1 MLRAALFRSFIW
13 PLVGIACPALLLGG
27 CSTLGVRIDPRSEA
41 AQKRQTRLLLSAL
54 SDASP
59 ARELL
64 RNAQAPGL
72 SPEARLSGLLDSAR
86 AALPGALRGDGEE
99 GAIYNAAVAQI
110 VTFLQARQFADPTAS
125 DPHET
130 RRLKI
135 TRAGAGALDP
145 AQAES
150 LALAAGVRVSGLHSR
165 TVQDGL
171 GVPCVLSYARD
182 STFLA
187 GQPGIPP
194 TGISIPATA
203 VLTFDG
209 TTAHLRFQDTLRDDH
224 LTIRGHRVR
233 LAADFSAPIAVL
245 VSRNRNRSID
255 VGAFLF
261 TRRMF
266 GSAGLFQFQPY
277 DPDGIPVVFVH
288 GLLSRPEAW
297 TRALN
302 GLMADP
308 AIRDRYQFWFLLYP
322 TGLPVWKSA
331 ALLRSELDRFQN
343 VLEKDAPN
351 PNLRRIVLIGHS
363 MGGVISSLVI
373 RHGGD
378 KLWNQ
383 FFDTQVE
390 RLHLSPRARA
400 TVERLVYF
408 PSRTDI
414 SRVIFV
420 ATPHRGSGLAAN
432 PVAGFFARLVQLPR
446 LLDPNDRAALA
457 SAADAGVRH
466 LIALPV
472 NSIRFLQPN
481 SPLIKSIQNLPL
493 ARDIPYH
500 SIIGDRGRGDS
511 PHSSDGVVPYWSSHL
526 ASAASEKIV
535 PTGHGANEDPAA
547 IAEMRRILV
556 EAKPR

>member
-1 MLRAALFRSFIW
+1 
-13 PLVGIACPALLLGG
+13 
-27 CSTLGVRIDPRSEA
+27 
-41 AQKRQTRLLLSAL
+41 
-54 SDASP
+54 
-59 ARELL
+59 
-64 RNAQAPGL
+64 
-72 SPEARLSGLLDSAR
+72 
-86 AALPGALRGDGEE
+86 
-99 GAIYNAAVAQI
+99 
-110 VTFLQARQFADPTAS
+110 
-125 DPHET
+125 
-130 RRLKI
+130 
-135 TRAGAGALDP
+135 
-145 AQAES
+145 
-150 LALAAGVRVSGLHSR
+150 
-165 TVQDGL
+165 
-171 GVPCVLSYARD
+171 
-182 STFLA
+182 
-187 GQPGIPP
+187 
-194 TGISIPATA
+194 
-203 VLTFDG
+203 
-209 TTAHLRFQDTLRDDH
+209 
-224 LTIRGHRVR
+224 
-233 LAADFSAPIAVL
+233 
-245 VSRNRNRSID
+245 
-255 VGAFLF
+255 
-261 TRRMF
+261 
-266 GSAGLFQFQPY
+266 
-277 DPDGIPVVFVH
+277 
-288 GLLSRPEAW
+288 
-297 TRALN
+297 
-302 GLMADP
+302 
-308 AIRDRYQFWFLLYP
+308 
-322 TGLPVWKSA
+322 
-331 ALLRSELDRFQN
+331 
-343 VLEKDAPN
+343 
-351 PNLRRIVLIGHS
+351 VLIGHS